1 MVTLILGSVGL
12 AARDGGLE
20 KRLDEFGQE
29 PILTLASIAL
39 IAISI
44 AWLIVARLISR
55 NLKRAAERAPSKVDQ
70 VRPPRDIWSK
80 PP

>member
-1 MVTLILGSVGL
+1 MVTLTVGSLEV
-12 AARDGGLE
+12 AARGGLE
-20 KRLDEFGQE
+20 KRLQEFAQD
-29 PILTLASIAL
+29 PILTLACIAL

-44 AWLIVARLISR
+44 AWLIVARLIAR
-55 NLKRAAERAPSKVDQ
+55 NLKRAAELGPTKVDQ